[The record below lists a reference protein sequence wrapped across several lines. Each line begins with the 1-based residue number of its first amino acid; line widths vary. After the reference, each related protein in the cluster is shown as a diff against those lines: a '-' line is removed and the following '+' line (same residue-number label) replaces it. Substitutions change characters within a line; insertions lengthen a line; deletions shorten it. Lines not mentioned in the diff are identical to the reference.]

1 MGVLGLRWL
10 WQQLQPQPCGS
21 SSRAVLSA
29 MQRAPA
35 ARSSFLFSFSSL
47 RGQPRSARRARVRA
61 GAGREA
67 SPHSQPSPCGAG
79 GLATCSRL
87 QRGLFLITFFL
98 KESCFPVVLPCLV
111 HAAAIRVLGA
121 ISQEVCLQHVSR
133 WQSVDKQSWP
143 YSPRCWGERVAKA
156 EASTQVGLYGFLRQR
171 RHHFFF
177 NIFL

>member
-35 ARSSFLFSFSSL
+35 APSSSPFLRCEASLARPGVPVCVQEPGERPACTASL
-47 RGQPRSARRARVRA
+47 RLVVLA
-61 GAGREA
+61 GWPHAAGCREVF
-67 SPHSQPSPCGAG
+67 
-79 GLATCSRL
+79 
-87 QRGLFLITFFL
+87 FLITFFL

-121 ISQEVCLQHVSR
+121 ISQEVCLQHVSW
-133 WQSVDKQSWP
+133 WQSMDKQSWP
-143 YSPRCWGERVAKA
+143 YSPRCWGEQVAKA
-156 EASTQVGLYGFLRQR
+156 EASTQVGLYGFLQQR